1 MKIHCKCTQEYKKN
15 SGVEENIPLTK
26 DILKQ
31 IRDHVFHYFIKATK
45 VGESRL
51 RCRKNNKIWTQEEK
65 DSMAALLFRRMPKE
79 NACLIDIYT
88 ASFIFSKACLYGYS
102 PKESCFAPRM
112 CPLFL
117 KIPQRDLLTRQSLTF
132 VWITLCVFPCHLFIY
147 SFWYKKTVIL
157 KT

>member
-1 MKIHCKCTQEYKKN
+1 MNLVVSNENSMKIHCKCTQEYKKN
-15 SGVEENIPLTK
+15 NGVEENIPLTK

-79 NACLIDIYT
+79 NACLYT
-88 ASFIFSKACLYGYS
+88 AWYILHHSYSQRLVCMDTHCGSLVLHLECVHFSLKSHSEIF
-102 PKESCFAPRM
+102 
-112 CPLFL
+112 
-117 KIPQRDLLTRQSLTF
+117 LLGR
-132 VWITLCVFPCHLFIY
+132 V
-147 SFWYKKTVIL
+147 
-157 KT
+157 

>member
-15 SGVEENIPLTK
+15 NGVEENIPLTK

-79 NACLIDIYT
+79 NACLIDIYC
-88 ASFIFSKACLYGYS
+88 IIHI
-102 PKESCFAPRM
+102 
-112 CPLFL
+112 L
-117 KIPQRDLLTRQSLTF
+117 KGLF
-132 VWITLCVFPCHLFIY
+132 VWILTEGVLFCTSNVSTFP
-147 SFWYKKTVIL
+147 
-157 KT
+157 